1 MKFPRLYI
9 NVLRVHV
16 CIKVQRDPKCF
27 KIIGHPIVTLNI
39 LEKQIGLFLLSLRSN
54 VIGAIV
60 FVFLT
65 FFIV

>member
-1 MKFPRLYI
+1 MKFQRLYI
-9 NVLRVHV
+9 NVLRDHV
-16 CIKVQRDPKCF
+16 CIKVQHDPKCF

-39 LEKQIGLFLLSLRSN
+39 LEKKIGLFFLLPRSN
-54 VIGAIV
+54 IIGAIV